1 MNAQP
6 YKYKLT
12 AHGKQL
18 CPKKTYGQNRTYLKT
33 WNFKMGTYRAR
44 FGHGGFLGCF
54 KSRNFRHLKALTYW
68 KLGLF
73 NLVAGAGFEPT
84 TFGLWAR
91 RATRL
96 LHPAIC
102 NFYCYTIISH
112 LLNKSSKIYGG
123 GGEIRTPARSHVC
136 WFSRPV
142 PSATWVLLHKEI
154 LFYLVDPVGLEPT
167 TNRLWAGSSNQL
179 S

>member
-1 MNAQP
+1 MV
-6 YKYKLT
+6 KRI
-12 AHGKQL
+12 
-18 CPKKTYGQNRTYLKT
+18 KKTTHN
-33 WNFKMGTYRAR
+33 WVVVVCVMVAPAR
-44 FGHGGFLGCF
+44 IELATHGASIRCSTDWATGP
-54 KSRNFRHLKALTYW
+54 
-68 KLGLF
+68 
-73 NLVAGAGFEPT
+73 LVAGEGFEPT